1 MTPIESWVGQP
12 QVQFGIIPTLIS
24 GGNPMRFS
32 LSKIKTPFVSS
43 TGKQWPL
50 PKKWHLEAGP
60 SQSGSKVTITP
71 LDTPNSYIID
81 IESAAIFDLF
91 LVSDDADAVGKY
103 HIAPYQFMPICGG
116 NAIGPLYKAV
126 VPNVA
131 SYICL
136 CKPGYFGS
144 QCMYYLPLPQS
155 QAQKTEWLIK
165 INSPTQSDIK
175 ILSIDPADFSKIG
188 QAWIYAAIT
197 RPMSTPVTSQLLVL
211 DTTLG
216 ELRLETP
223 LLDFD
228 PQNHQMNYHLII
240 QAPSSNTSFMMDY
253 PMTIEAPCTI
263 SNCPAEITVA
273 FPSRFAPPQTINLDV
288 YSVSSMPN
296 PEKTTPAGIVP
307 QGSTIKVKIP
317 VLTDATGTITI
328 IVGYYPQSGP
338 GTYLSTPIT
347 ISTIKVPVPTVE
359 TVEEVPIPIDIV
371 ARKVFAKLILTPQN
385 APPSTVEY
393 ISSVFTILPS
403 CFAPPSSIEQNAD
416 RNNWQNIC
424 QNGGTCSSV
433 TKSCSCPSGFGGDTC
448 TTVVDPCPKCNRD
461 HTTSCTANT
470 CTCQSQWGGLTC
482 DLPESCIKD
491 SEKLCVKNNGQ
502 LITLDGQCTK
512 NCECFN
518 YWGGKSCEIC
528 HLQCNNGGAAFKN
541 CDRCGCAAGFA
552 GSTCDCSSTKGGVL
566 LHAYNDALIV
576 YYDLL
581 ANNPSALNTSDYIE
595 LISTVKLIEMAISDA
610 FVELLQLQQSSV
622 QVVFRPQISQT
633 NSQKVTQ
640 FNLSILYNCQQA
652 NFGLGLD
659 QLKAKWEEMSR
670 QLAQHETVKRYFTF
684 YPGFENE
691 VDVEELKPT
700 DPTLPTEEEGLPQNS
715 SILMSSGAVYTLL
728 VAFFIA
734 FIF

>member
-1 MTPIESWVGQP
+1 
-12 QVQFGIIPTLIS
+12 
-24 GGNPMRFS
+24 
-32 LSKIKTPFVSS
+32 
-43 TGKQWPL
+43 
-50 PKKWHLEAGP
+50 
-60 SQSGSKVTITP
+60 
-71 LDTPNSYIID
+71 
-81 IESAAIFDLF
+81 
-91 LVSDDADAVGKY
+91 
-103 HIAPYQFMPICGG
+103 
-116 NAIGPLYKAV
+116 
-126 VPNVA
+126 
-131 SYICL
+131 
-136 CKPGYFGS
+136 
-144 QCMYYLPLPQS
+144 
-155 QAQKTEWLIK
+155 
-165 INSPTQSDIK
+165 
-175 ILSIDPADFSKIG
+175 
-188 QAWIYAAIT
+188 
-197 RPMSTPVTSQLLVL
+197 
-211 DTTLG
+211 
-216 ELRLETP
+216 
-223 LLDFD
+223 
-228 PQNHQMNYHLII
+228 
-240 QAPSSNTSFMMDY
+240 
-253 PMTIEAPCTI
+253 
-263 SNCPAEITVA
+263 
-273 FPSRFAPPQTINLDV
+273 
-288 YSVSSMPN
+288 
-296 PEKTTPAGIVP
+296 
-307 QGSTIKVKIP
+307 
-317 VLTDATGTITI
+317 
-328 IVGYYPQSGP
+328 
-338 GTYLSTPIT
+338 
-347 ISTIKVPVPTVE
+347 
-359 TVEEVPIPIDIV
+359 
-371 ARKVFAKLILTPQN
+371 
-385 APPSTVEY
+385 
-393 ISSVFTILPS
+393 
-403 CFAPPSSIEQNAD
+403 
-416 RNNWQNIC
+416 
-424 QNGGTCSSV
+424 
-433 TKSCSCPSGFGGDTC
+433 
-448 TTVVDPCPKCNRD
+448 
-461 HTTSCTANT
+461 
-470 CTCQSQWGGLTC
+470 
-482 DLPESCIKD
+482 LPESCIKD

-528 HLQCNNGGAAFKN
+528 QLQCNNGGAAFKN